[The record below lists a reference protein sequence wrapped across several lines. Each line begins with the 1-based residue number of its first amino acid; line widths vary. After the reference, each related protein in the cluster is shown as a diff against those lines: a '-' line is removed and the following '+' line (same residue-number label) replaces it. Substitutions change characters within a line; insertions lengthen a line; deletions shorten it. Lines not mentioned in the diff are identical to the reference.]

1 MSIIHQNSVPGHH
14 SVDDAAHRQ
23 GSGDERETGRERQA
37 AESGTQGLYSSTVT
51 ISFQAELRLRAFQEQ
66 RKLQMNPAAADSE
79 SISNKKIQSQNRTSS
94 FNSIPGITSEP
105 IGKSNDVSSTFLEG
119 QLGGQLEGQLE
130 GQRVLEQHKDNSAFS
145 QRINNM
151 LSEVQ
156 NNIVQAGDSGYQYL
170 VNVLHNNK
178 ETVEDQRQLQEIMRK
193 EQFFLTR
200 RKPFMQNSD
209 FQSYS
214 QVLNQ
219 FSTIVERQQYS

>member
-1 MSIIHQNSVPGHH
+1 MAIIHQNSVPGHH
-14 SVDDAAHRQ
+14 SVDEAAHRQ

-37 AESGTQGLYSSTVT
+37 AESSTQGLYSSTVT

-66 RKLQMNPAAADSE
+66 RKLHMNPAAADSE
-79 SISNKKIQSQNRTSS
+79 SISNKKIQSQNRISS

-105 IGKSNDVSSTFLEG
+105 IGKSNDVSSTFLE
-119 QLGGQLEGQLE
+119 QQLEGQFE
-130 GQRVLEQHKDNSAFS
+130 GKKVLEQYKDNSAFS

-178 ETVEDQRQLQEIMRK
+178 ETVESQQQLQEIMRK
-193 EQFFLTR
+193 EQFYLTR

-209 FQSYS
+209 FQNYS

-219 FSTIVERQQYS
+219 FSNIVERQQYSL

>member
-14 SVDDAAHRQ
+14 SVDDAAPRQ

-66 RKLQMNPAAADSE
+66 RKLQMNPAATDSG
-79 SISNKKIQSQNRTSS
+79 SVSNKKIQSQNRTSS
-94 FNSIPGITSEP
+94 FNSIPGITSEA

-119 QLGGQLEGQLE
+119 QLEEQLEE
-130 GQRVLEQHKDNSAFS
+130 QRVLEQHKDNSAFS

-214 QVLNQ
+214 QVLSQ
-219 FSTIVERQQYS
+219 FSNIVERQQYS

>member
-1 MSIIHQNSVPGHH
+1 MTIIHQNSVSGHH

-23 GSGDERETGRERQA
+23 GSGDEGGTGRERQA
-37 AESGTQGLYSSTVT
+37 AESSTQGLYSSTVN

-79 SISNKKIQSQNRTSS
+79 SISNNKIQSENNNSS
-94 FNSIPGITSEP
+94 FNSASGIVSEAAEKQNKAS
-105 IGKSNDVSSTFLEG
+105 G
-119 QLGGQLEGQLE
+119 
-130 GQRVLEQHKDNSAFS
+130 FS
-145 QRINNM
+145 QRISNM
-151 LSEVQ
+151 LLEVQ
-156 NNIVQAGDSGYQYL
+156 NNIIQTGDSGYQYL

-178 ETVEDQRQLQEIMRK
+178 ETVESQQQLQEIMRK

-219 FSTIVERQQYS
+219 FSNIVAR